1 METQYNIDLPRLRA
15 DLRALAE
22 QSKQLKHKLRRR
34 WTAPMGAQQYE
45 LVLVRRRTTRLLI
58 LRAALRGKLHLQS
71 QPREFSV
78 PGTLRY
84 YEFVKA
90 LENGTMY
97 RIRDWDLVE
106 SQRRIAE
113 QVAAEYAPAGADAP
127 GCGAEALEVAT
138 TSRPAPSSEVEAEGS
153 SSRPARTQPTQV
165 R

>member
-1 METQYNIDLPRLRA
+1 
-15 DLRALAE
+15 
-22 QSKQLKHKLRRR
+22 
-34 WTAPMGAQQYE
+34 MGAQQYE

-106 SQRRIAE
+106 SQRRIAQ
-113 QVAAEYAPAGADAP
+113 QVAAEYAPTGGDAQD
-127 GCGAEALEVAT
+127 GSAESPELAT
-138 TSRPAPSSEVEAEGS
+138 TARPAPSAEVEAEGS
-153 SSRPARTQPTQV
+153 SSLPARAQPTEV

>member
-15 DLRALAE
+15 DLRTLAE

-84 YEFVKA
+84 YEFVQA
-90 LENGTMY
+90 LEDRTVF

-106 SQRRIAE
+106 SQRRIAQ
-113 QVAAEYAPAGADAP
+113 QVGAEYAPTGADAQDSS
-127 GCGAEALEVAT
+127 AESLEPAT
-138 TSRPAPSSEVEAEGS
+138 TSRPAPSAEVEAEGS
-153 SSRPARTQPTQV
+153 SSLPARTQPTEV